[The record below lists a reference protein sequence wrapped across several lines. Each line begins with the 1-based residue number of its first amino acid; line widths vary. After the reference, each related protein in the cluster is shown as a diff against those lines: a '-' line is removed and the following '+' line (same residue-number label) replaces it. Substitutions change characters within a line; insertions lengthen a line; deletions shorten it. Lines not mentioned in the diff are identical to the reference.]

1 MLASVVSPLQSWRV
15 GGVCV
20 LRVGRRSW
28 VIGCL
33 LLCAAC
39 AGPVSELPPL
49 PADEIAA
56 EQRRQQIAQMHDY
69 YAQLARVDNVAFHVA
84 AANAEFCKTVA
95 PQIGIDAATAH
106 NLPRKY
112 QSYASEALN
121 ISWTEPTAL
130 SVASGS
136 PAARAGIRR
145 GDRILTLGNEAV
157 PAKKSVAWI
166 NDWLKAHSGQPVEI
180 MVRRDGADT
189 LRTVRPVMA
198 CAIPV
203 KLVTDGTAN
212 AYTDYKKIVI
222 QSGVLRLTRS
232 DADLAVIVG
241 HELAH
246 VTMGHYG
253 KRLQNALVGELG
265 GAVIDGGLLLGG
277 IYSGRTFSKHF
288 ARAGAM
294 AFSVEFE
301 READYVGAYY
311 AARAG
316 YDISGSENIWR
327 AMALENPNS
336 IRLAHTHPTAPARFV
351 QMRKTAAEI
360 ADKKRRHLPLLPDV
374 KVVQV
379 DAPPA
384 QEVNY

>member
-1 MLASVVSPLQSWRV
+1 L
-15 GGVCV
+15 
-20 LRVGRRSW
+20 RRSRRSFA
-28 VIGCL
+28 IAFL
-33 LLCAAC
+33 LLCTAC

-49 PADEIAA
+49 PADEVAA
-56 EQRRQQIAQMHDY
+56 EQRRQQIAQIHDY
-69 YAQLARVDNVAFHVA
+69 YAQRWRVDNVAFHIRT
-84 AANAEFCKTVA
+84 ANREFCKAVA
-95 PQIGIDAATAH
+95 PDIGLYAATVRS
-106 NLPRKY
+106 LPRKY
-112 QSYASEALN
+112 RSYSNETLN
-121 ISWTEPTAL
+121 LSWTVATAI
-130 SVASGS
+130 SVADAS
-136 PAARAGIRR
+136 PAAAAGIKP
-145 GDRILTLGNEAV
+145 GDQILTLDNEAV
-157 PAKKSVAWI
+157 PDTRTAGWI
-166 NDWLKAHSGQPVEI
+166 GDWLQAHGGQPLQI

-203 KLVTDGTAN
+203 DLVIDGTAN
-212 AYTDYKKIVI
+212 AYTDNKKIVI
-222 QSGVLRLTRS
+222 QSGVLRLTRN
-232 DADLAVIVG
+232 DADLAVIIG

-253 KRLQNALVGELG
+253 KKLQNALVGELG

-336 IRLAHTHPTAPARFV
+336 IRLAHTHPTSPARFV
-351 QMRKTAAEI
+351 QMHKTITEI

-374 KVVQV
+374 KVVEV

-384 QEVNY
+384 AAREVNY